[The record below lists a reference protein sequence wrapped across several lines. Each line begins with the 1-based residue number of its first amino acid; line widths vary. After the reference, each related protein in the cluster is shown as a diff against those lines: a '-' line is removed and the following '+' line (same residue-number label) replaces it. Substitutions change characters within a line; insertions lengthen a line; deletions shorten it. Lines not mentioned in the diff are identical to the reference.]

1 MAYSAWKTTKR
12 RAMQRTMETFGM
24 ADKVRTSIGRR
35 STKSVCTSR
44 GGNSRAVTP
53 CHPPHPQTTDEAM
66 EEHTKQF
73 NKMATDLNQASG
85 VQQNRLPLSAI
96 VIRDS
101 ERG

>member
-24 ADKVRTSIGRR
+24 ADKVRTCIGRR
-35 STKSVCTSR
+35 SIKASARV

-53 CHPPHPQTTDEAM
+53 CHPPHPQTTDEEM
-66 EEHTKQF
+66 DEHTKQF

>member
-1 MAYSAWKTTKR
+1 
-12 RAMQRTMETFGM
+12 
-24 ADKVRTSIGRR
+24 
-35 STKSVCTSR
+35 
-44 GGNSRAVTP
+44 
-53 CHPPHPQTTDEAM
+53 M